1 MDPLFLRAGSI
12 LKTRKLPSLPTTL
25 SARVCALPRR
35 ADAAGGGDPS
45 PASDN
50 ALLGEL
56 YRGCR
61 GNLWWAIFWY
71 IFQLV
76 CTLTTPVAVFGLLDW
91 LERDPLTSDFYPG
104 PLLVLGL
111 SVATLSAGFGAQRSA
126 WLAHVAGMQT
136 RSALCTRV
144 FRRALTMST
153 DDGRGSSIGEVSTL
167 IGSDSGALLNGWC
180 VRGGGEV
187 WGCGVRNVAC
197 VMFDVVCE
205 VWADE
210 GKGAGR

>member
-35 ADAAGGGDPS
+35 DAAGGGDPS
-45 PASDN
+45 PSSDN

-180 VRGGGEV
+180 VRGRGEV